1 MNQRTDGE
9 VLCFARRADA
19 QVSEKCAN
27 FPRPCFTGATG
38 IGERSGI
45 ARRRERARLRRNKL
59 EQIPCNGSSPPELL
73 AIRIALSEQTRVASG
88 LGRRIVAEV
97 ARIE

>member
-1 MNQRTDGE
+1 MNQRTDGDGP
-9 VLCFARRADA
+9 CFARRADA
-19 QVSEKCAN
+19 EFSEKCAK
-27 FPRPCFTGATG
+27 FPRPSARGATG

-73 AIRIALSEQTRVASG
+73 AMRIALSEQTHVASG